1 MRENDTKSYFKE
13 YLSFTGTVARGY
25 GVNMEVNITA
35 RNLAVSDRF
44 REYVSDRTHKV
55 EQLGHKVQALDIK
68 VTRHDH
74 SRNSGP
80 EDQVELTVIE
90 PGHVIRAEAHAGDK
104 FAAFDIALGKLSERL
119 RRAADRRKSHNGHH
133 GSIGTSEL
141 SAHDFAELD
150 IRPADSDVLLGK
162 THPPAEP
169 EAPDF
174 GESPVVIRRKSFEAT
189 PMTVDDALYHME
201 LIGHDFYLFHDSETG
216 KPSVVYRRKGWNYG
230 VITLA

>member
-1 MRENDTKSYFKE
+1 
-13 YLSFTGTVARGY
+13 
-25 GVNMEVNITA
+25 MEVKITA
-35 RNLAVSDRF
+35 RNLTVSDRF

-55 EQLGHKVQALDIK
+55 EQLAHKVQSLDIK

-80 EDQVELTVIE
+80 EDQVELTVFE

-119 RRAADRRKSHNGHH
+119 RRAGDRRKVHHGHH

-141 SAHDFAELD
+141 TAHDFAELD

-162 THPPAEP
+162 NHVP
-169 EAPDF
+169 EAEAAPDM
-174 GESPVVIRRKSFEAT
+174 GESPVVIRRKEFEAT

-201 LIGHDFYLFHDSETG
+201 LIGHDFYLFQDSETG

-230 VITLA
+230 VITLS

>member
-1 MRENDTKSYFKE
+1 
-13 YLSFTGTVARGY
+13 
-25 GVNMEVNITA
+25 MEVKITA
-35 RNLAVSDRF
+35 RNLTVSDRF

-55 EQLGHKVQALDIK
+55 EQLAHKVQSLDIK

-80 EDQVELTVIE
+80 EDQVELTVFE

-119 RRAADRRKSHNGHH
+119 RRAGDRRKVHHGHH

-141 SAHDFAELD
+141 TAHDFAELD

-162 THPPAEP
+162 AHAP
-169 EAPDF
+169 EAEAAPDM
-174 GESPVVIRRKSFEAT
+174 GESPVVIRRKEFEAT

-201 LIGHDFYLFHDSETG
+201 LIGHDFYLFQDSETG

-230 VITLA
+230 VITLS

>member
-1 MRENDTKSYFKE
+1 
-13 YLSFTGTVARGY
+13 
-25 GVNMEVNITA
+25 MEVNITA
-35 RNLAVSDRF
+35 RNLTVSDRF

-55 EQLGHKVQALDIK
+55 EQLAHKVQALDIK

-80 EDQVELTVIE
+80 EDQVELTVFE

-119 RRAADRRKSHNGHH
+119 RRAADRRKVHHGHH

-141 SAHDFAELD
+141 TAHDFAELD

-162 THPPAEP
+162 VAAKEVSAEDSG
-169 EAPDF
+169 PDL
-174 GESPVVIRRKSFEAT
+174 GESPVVIRRKEFEAT

-201 LIGHDFYLFHDSETG
+201 LVGHDFYLFHDSETA
-216 KPSVVYRRKGWNYG
+216 KPTVVYRRKGWNYG
-230 VITLA
+230 VITLNG